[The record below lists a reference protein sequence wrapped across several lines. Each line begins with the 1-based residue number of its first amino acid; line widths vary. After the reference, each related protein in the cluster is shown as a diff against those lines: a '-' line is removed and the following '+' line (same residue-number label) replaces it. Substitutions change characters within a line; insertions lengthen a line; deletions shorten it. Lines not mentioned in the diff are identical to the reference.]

1 MNIDVVVDIAHG
13 IGPHCQSNDAP
24 LLAYATSVNIA
35 CGFHGGDPTRMQ
47 RAIAYANEH
56 DLAIGAHVGYPDV
69 RGGGETELS
78 LPTEA
83 AIADVLYQAG
93 ALYALC
99 AAQQAPLRYIAPQGA
114 LGRRISA
121 DPAFALI
128 LAVQVNKFLQGI
140 PIMLQAAS
148 PGANA
153 LRNSGIAVLRV
164 AYADRA
170 YLSTNQIA
178 PATRP
183 GAHLSDEQ
191 VAEQAVQLATAG
203 PLATLDGDPIQL
215 HTDSITLMTQTPDRL
230 ALLTAALTERGVQ
243 VRAPR

>member
-13 IGPHCQSNDAP
+13 IGPHCQSHDAP
-24 LLAYATSVNIA
+24 LLEYATSVNIA
-35 CGFHGGDPTRMQ
+35 CGFHGGDSLRMRTAVQ
-47 RAIAYANEH
+47 YANEH

-78 LPTEA
+78 LPAEA

-93 ALYALC
+93 ALYAIC
-99 AAQQAPLRYIAPQGA
+99 AAEQAPLRYIAPQGA

-140 PIMLQAAS
+140 PLMLHAAS

-153 LRNSGIAVLRV
+153 LRNSGIPVLRV

-170 YLSTNQIA
+170 YLSTNQLA
-178 PATRP
+178 PSTRP
-183 GAHLSDEQ
+183 GAHLTNEQ
-191 VAEQAVQLATAG
+191 LAEQAVQLATAG
-203 PLATLDGDPIQL
+203 PIATLDNGPVQL
-215 HTDSITLMTQTPDRL
+215 HTDSITLMEQTAERF
-230 ALLTAALTERGVQ
+230 ALLTGALAARGVHA
-243 VRAPR
+243 RAPR

>member
-1 MNIDVVVDIAHG
+1 MNIDVVVDIAYG
-13 IGPHCQSNDAP
+13 IGPRSQSHDAP
-24 LLAYATSVNIA
+24 LLTYATSVNIA

-47 RAIAYANEH
+47 AAVAYAAEH

-78 LPTEA
+78 LSTDA

-153 LRNSGIAVLRV
+153 LRNSGFPVLRV

-170 YLSTNQIA
+170 YLSTNQLA

-183 GAHLSDEQ
+183 GARLTDEQ
-191 VAEQAVQLATAG
+191 LAEQAVQLATAG
-203 PLATLDGDPIQL
+203 PVATLDGDPIQL
-215 HTDSITLMTQTPDRL
+215 HTDSVTLMQQTPERL
-230 ALLTAALTERGVQ
+230 ALLTNALAERGVS